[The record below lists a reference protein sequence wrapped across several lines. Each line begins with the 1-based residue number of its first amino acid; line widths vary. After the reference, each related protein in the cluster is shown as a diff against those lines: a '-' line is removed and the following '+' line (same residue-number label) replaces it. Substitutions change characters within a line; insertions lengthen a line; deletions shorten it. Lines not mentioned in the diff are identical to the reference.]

1 MNWSTVDGQRGARTR
16 VFIQHGPE
24 ATLSSTE
31 PRARWTTNHLPSP
44 PGHLPSHRIPIHP
57 YPSSI
62 DTSITLYTHPRPYW
76 TAPNSASSTP
86 HSGPH
91 SIIKLNRLQILFPEM
106 VWDMFVL
113 SSCPWPAGGPLLQS
127 SASIGTFITA
137 RLCFID
143 PTPFQSLARKDSSA
157 KDH

>member
-1 MNWSTVDGQRGARTR
+1 MYWSKVDGQRGARTR
-16 VFIQHGPE
+16 VVIQHDPE

-44 PGHLPSHRIPIHP
+44 SGHSPSHRIPIHP

-86 HSGPH
+86 HS
-91 SIIKLNRLQILFPEM
+91 IIKLNRLQILFPEM
-106 VWDMFVL
+106 VWNLDMFVL
-113 SSCPWPAGGPLLQS
+113 SSCPWPAGGPLRQS
-127 SASIGTFITA
+127 SASIGTFTMA

-143 PTPFQSLARKDSSA
+143 PTPFQILARKDSSA